1 MTIGTMNATRVTKN
15 PPAPRSSFVPEPMA
29 IAPTA
34 VPITNSATI
43 ADVIAV
49 IQRRYLGTAES

>member
-1 MTIGTMNATRVTKN
+1 LV
-15 PPAPRSSFVPEPMA
+15 SEPMA

-34 VPITNSATI
+34 VPMTNSATI

-49 IQRRYLGTAES
+49 IQRKYLGIAES